1 MTTATMNFRHQDY
14 TVAWICAL
22 PLEMAAAEAML
33 DETHPKLPAKPTD
46 DNTYILGRIYDHNI
60 VIACLR
66 SGVYGTTS
74 AAALAT
80 QMQSTF
86 QSIRFFLMVGIGGG
100 APSEKVDIRLG
111 DVVVSNPTRDF
122 GGVIQYDY
130 GKTVSGG
137 RFERTGVL
145 NKPLPALLTAV
156 SRLKAAHMSTPSK
169 IPALLSGMRA
179 RKPMMR
185 DNFTYRGEEQ
195 DLLFDAEYDHCG
207 SDATCNNC
215 DIRRLVARPGRPRY
229 DPVIHYGLI
238 ASGNQV
244 VKHGRTRD
252 KLARELG
259 ILCFE
264 MEAAGLMDDFQCLVI
279 RGICDYS
286 DSHKNKQWQGYAAA
300 TAAAYAKELLS
311 VVHTTQVVDTPPALL
326 DSKLTIRGIEGEL
339 YVQSDETL
347 VERIS
352 NYDHKRVHRR
362 LSQKRLVGTTQWF
375 LDHPDFKAWFTGKN
389 VSSLWCSGKNTALY
403 CDFEHRS
410 PTVYFYCENECPG
423 TLDGS
428 YILSSFIRQLCEFLR
443 HISPSYPED
452 VIIELR
458 KFFGHK
464 QIQPDFE
471 DLKDVFIRLFHY
483 VPGTIYIIDGLDAL
497 DQKHGIPL
505 LKFFQSLFCSV
516 KHPQESRILLLS
528 RDQVPGYI
536 NIATFM
542 HGICQISTSGN
553 VMRDIETYIETSIA
567 DKTMCRKLTD
577 DTMLVEEIKRTLLT
591 ESSEMFLWVHLQLEV
606 LWDTCRTDAEI
617 RSALA
622 TLPKGL
628 EETYGR
634 CIGRIQERCAIKAL
648 KWVSFAT
655 RPLHIEELREA
666 VAIDLEDT
674 QWSAEEMTQKDTL
687 IACCE
692 NLVVADRAD
701 GCVRFAHSSVK
712 QYLDKC
718 RGGNVQEKLIPEYPT
733 PEQGD
738 RECGELCVTYL
749 SFSDF
754 SLQLSKHSVERTAVA
769 VPRPSFFLQQQF
781 PRFFRPFSR
790 LHQSQ
795 NCSIPVSFRTLHTTS
810 TPDRAQYKFLDYA
823 INNWAVQTKQ
833 ILDTSIVWNKFQ
845 ALATSFNETW
855 NFHPWIPGG
864 RSNYSHIHGLFGWAV
879 KEQHEPLLS
888 IALAT
893 GPALQRVCDLPLIDE
908 RLPALH
914 VASKLGY
921 GSIVKILLGLCN
933 VNVPDE
939 DGYTA
944 LHHAANK
951 GHRVKVDA
959 PSKSRCTP
967 LWLAASN
974 GHEEAV
980 SLLTEKQSN
989 IEAKGASSNQ
999 TPLSQATRN
1008 GHYAVTPLSLAAKDG
1023 HKAIV
1028 KLLIDKGTDLQM
1040 PLLLAAETGHEAV
1053 VQLLVDKGAD
1063 QQMPLLWAAANGY
1076 KAAVNLLVDKG
1087 ADLEVI
1093 DYRGQTPLS
1102 LAAKAG
1108 HEAVVKL
1115 LIDKGADLEAT
1126 NSDYGP
1132 VPLLLAAENGHEAVV
1147 KLLIDKGA
1155 RSRGY

>member
-1 MTTATMNFRHQDY
+1 MPSVMEWPRNLMGPHQDY
-14 TVAWICAL
+14 TVAWLCAL

-33 DETHPKLPAKPTD
+33 DETHPNLPAKPTD
-46 DNTYILGRIYDHNI
+46 DNTYILGRIYGHNI

-66 SGVYGTTS
+66 SGVYGPTS
-74 AAALAT
+74 ATTLAT

-100 APSEKVDIRLG
+100 APSKKVDIRLG

-130 GKTVSGG
+130 GKTVGGG

-145 NKPLPALLTAV
+145 NKPLPVLLTAV
-156 SRLKAAHMSTPSK
+156 SRLKAAHMSTPNK
-169 IPALLSGMRA
+169 IPALLSEMLA
-179 RKPMMR
+179 RKPILR
-185 DNFTYRGEEQ
+185 KSFTYRGEQQ

-207 SDATCNNC
+207 SENTCNNC
-215 DIRRLVARPGRPRY
+215 DTRRLVARPGRPGY

-244 VKHGRTRD
+244 VKHGPTRD

-311 VVHTTQVVDTPPALL
+311 VVHTSQVVDTPPALS
-326 DSKLTIRGIEGEL
+326 DTHQNCECIVD
-339 YVQSDETL
+339 VQNHEML
-347 VERIS
+347 LERVS
-352 NYDHKRVHRR
+352 SYDHKRVHRR

-375 LDHPDFKAWFTGKN
+375 LDQPDFKAWFSEKS
-389 VSSLWCSGKNTALY
+389 VSSLWCSGKIGSGKTMIATAVVDAALY
-403 CDFEHRS
+403 CDSEHRS
-410 PTVYFYCENECPG
+410 PTVFFYCENECHG

-428 YILSSFIRQLCEFLR
+428 YILSSFIKQLCEVLR
-443 HISPSYPED
+443 LISRSYPED

-458 KFFGHK
+458 KFFGHE
-464 QIQPDFE
+464 QTQPDFE
-471 DLKDVFIRLFHY
+471 DLKDVFMRLFHY
-483 VPGTIYIIDGLDAL
+483 VPGTIYIIDGFDAL
-497 DQKHGIPL
+497 DHKHGKSL
-505 LKFFQSLFCSV
+505 LRLFQSLFCSV
-516 KHPQESRILLLS
+516 KPRQESRILLLS

-542 HGICQISTSGN
+542 HGISQISTSAN
-553 VMRDIETYIETSIA
+553 VMPDIETYIETSVT

-577 DTMLVEEIKRTLLT
+577 DTTLVEEMKRTLLT
-591 ESSEMFLWVHLQLEV
+591 ESSGMFLWVHLQLEV

-628 EETYGR
+628 EETYSR
-634 CIGRIQERCAIKAL
+634 CIVRIQERCAIKVL

-655 RPLHIEELREA
+655 RPLHIEELKEA
-666 VAIDLEDT
+666 VAFDLEDT
-674 QWSAEEMTQKDTL
+674 QWDAEKMTQKDTL
-687 IACCE
+687 IACCA

-701 GCVRFAHSSVK
+701 SCVRFAHSSVK
-712 QYLDKC
+712 QYLDKY
-718 RGGNVQEKLIPEYPT
+718 RGGNIQEKHIPEYPV
-733 PEQGD
+733 PEQGN
-738 RECGELCVTYL
+738 RECGEFCVAYL

-754 SLQLSKHSVERTAVA
+754 SLQLSKQSVERAAVA
-769 VPRPSFFLQQQF
+769 VPRPSFILQQAF
-781 PRFFRPFSR
+781 PRLPRRFFRLPQNR
-790 LHQSQ
+790 
-795 NCSIPVSFRTLHTTS
+795 NCSISVSFRTLRTTS
-810 TPDRAQYKFLDYA
+810 TPDRARYKFLDYA
-823 INNWAVQTKQ
+823 IKNWAVQTKQ
-833 ILDTSIVWNKFQ
+833 ILHTSLVWNKFE

-855 NFHPWIPGG
+855 DFHPWIPGG
-864 RSNYSHIHGLFGWAV
+864 RSNDSHLHGLFGWAV

-888 IALAT
+888 IALAA
-893 GPALQRVCDLPLIDE
+893 GPALQRVCDLPLIGG

-921 GSIVKILLGLCN
+921 GSSIKILLNICN
-933 VNVPDE
+933 INVPDGE
-939 DGYTA
+939 GYTA
-944 LHHAANK
+944 LHHAASR
-951 GHRVKVDA
+951 GHVEICQLLLSAKRVKVDA

-974 GHEEAV
+974 GHEEVV

-999 TPLSQATRN
+999 TPLSKATRN
-1008 GHYAVTPLSLAAKDG
+1008 GHYAV
-1023 HKAIV
+1023 
-1028 KLLIDKGTDLQM
+1028 
-1040 PLLLAAETGHEAV
+1040 
-1053 VQLLVDKGAD
+1053 VQLL
-1063 QQMPLLWAAANGY
+1063 LE
-1076 KAAVNLLVDKG
+1076 KG
-1087 ADLEVI
+1087 ADLESK
-1093 DYRGQTPLS
+1093 D
-1102 LAAKAG
+1102 
-1108 HEAVVKL
+1108 
-1115 LIDKGADLEAT
+1115 ADEYQR
-1126 NSDYGP
+1126 SDIAIMG
-1132 VPLLLAAENGHEAVV
+1132 
-1147 KLLIDKGA
+1147 
-1155 RSRGY
+1155 RSEWT